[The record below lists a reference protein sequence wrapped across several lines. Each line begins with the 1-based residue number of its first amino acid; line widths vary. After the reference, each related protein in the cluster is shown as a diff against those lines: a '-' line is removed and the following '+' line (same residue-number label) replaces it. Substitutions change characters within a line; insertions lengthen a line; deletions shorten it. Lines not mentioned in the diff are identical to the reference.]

1 MAKLKLTKNELRRQR
16 DALVRFERYLPMLKL
31 KKQQLQLE
39 IGKVHRAIRDIFS
52 QIEGLQ
58 GQVLKWVDVFAE
70 SVGLEDLFEI
80 KEVKKEIGN
89 IAGIDIPLFVGIEFK
104 EQPYDFLSTPLWIDK
119 GIEACKRLS
128 TLKAK
133 YMILEEQQ
141 NILQDELRIIV
152 QRVNLFEKVKIPE
165 ARENIRIIQICLGD
179 LQIAEVVRGKI
190 AKDKLEKEVGVGA

>member
-70 SVGLEDLFEI
+70 SAGLEDLFEI

>member
-39 IGKVHRAIRDIFS
+39 IGKVHRAIRDVSAHMKDF
-52 QIEGLQ
+52 Q

-70 SVGLEDLFEI
+70 DVGLEDLFEI

-89 IAGIDIPLFVGIEFK
+89 IAGIDIPFFVGIEFK
-104 EQPYDFLSTPLWIDK
+104 EQPYDLLSTPLWVDK
-119 GIEACKRLS
+119 GIEACKKLS
-128 TLKAK
+128 TLKAE
-133 YMILEEQQ
+133 YMILEKQQ
-141 NILQDELRIIV
+141 DILQEELRIVV

>member
-52 QIEGLQ
+52 QIEDLQ

-70 SVGLEDLFEI
+70 SAGLEDLFEI

-104 EQPYDFLSTPLWIDK
+104 EQPYDFLSTPLWVDK
-119 GIEACKRLS
+119 GIEACKKLS

>member
-1 MAKLKLTKNELRRQR
+1 MFQ
-16 DALVRFERYLPMLKL
+16 
-31 KKQQLQLE
+31 KQQLQLE

-70 SVGLEDLFEI
+70 SAGLEDLFEI